1 MTGIYKIST
10 EFSEKLQLE
19 LKSISIAIESSEDRI
34 NVSTAYEY
42 LAKGSSQA
50 PYEYKNILQFFPKN
64 AKILDIGVGLGES
77 SVFLALNNFDVYA
90 LEPSESC
97 CKIIKSVSDKFN
109 LNINVV
115 QGVAEDVG
123 KLNTKFDVI
132 IFNASLHHCDDPYL
146 ALKVSK
152 KILVKGG
159 KLLLVNENFLRPW
172 ISEQKYQKLLI
183 SNPVEMGHYGGNE
196 HAYSNGKYQ
205 KLVIKTF
212 GNCKKLI
219 PRRRSSLDEL
229 ELKIS
234 SRINGQRVIT
244 TNFGIFSRHLYYLIK
259 EKIVSFSGLYLLAAK
274 LSLVPVHFMAVN
286 NCEKY
291 RD

>member
-1 MTGIYKIST
+1 MTSIYKIST

-19 LKSISIAIESSEDRI
+19 LKNISFAIESSEDKI
-34 NVSTAYEY
+34 NVSTAKEY
-42 LAKGSSQA
+42 LTKGNSQA
-50 PYEYKNILQFFPKN
+50 PYEYENILQFFPKN

-77 SVFLALNNFDVYA
+77 SVFLALNNFDVCA

-97 CKIIKSVSDKFN
+97 CKIIKSISDKFN
-109 LNINVV
+109 LTINVV

-146 ALKVSK
+146 ALSESN

-159 KLLLVNENFLRPW
+159 KLFLVNENFLRPW

-196 HAYSNGKYQ
+196 HAYSNGKYSR
-205 KLVIKTF
+205 LVIKTF

-229 ELKIS
+229 ELKIT
-234 SRINGQRVIT
+234 SRINGQRVVN
-244 TNFGIFSRHLYYLIK
+244 TNFGIFARHLYYLLK
-259 EKIVSFSGLYLLAAK
+259 EKMFSFSGIYLLAAK
-274 LSLVPVHFMAVN
+274 LSLVPAHFMAVK
-286 NCEKY
+286 NCEK
-291 RD
+291 

>member
-1 MTGIYKIST
+1 
-10 EFSEKLQLE
+10 
-19 LKSISIAIESSEDRI
+19 
-34 NVSTAYEY
+34 
-42 LAKGSSQA
+42 
-50 PYEYKNILQFFPKN
+50 
-64 AKILDIGVGLGES
+64 
-77 SVFLALNNFDVYA
+77 
-90 LEPSESC
+90 
-97 CKIIKSVSDKFN
+97 
-109 LNINVV
+109 
-115 QGVAEDVG
+115 
-123 KLNTKFDVI
+123 
-132 IFNASLHHCDDPYL
+132 
-146 ALKVSK
+146 
-152 KILVKGG
+152 
-159 KLLLVNENFLRPW
+159 
-172 ISEQKYQKLLI
+172 
-183 SNPVEMGHYGGNE
+183 MGHYGGNE
-196 HAYSNGKYQ
+196 HAYSNGKYR

-259 EKIVSFSGLYLLAAK
+259 EKMVSFSGLYLLAAK

>member
-1 MTGIYKIST
+1 MTSIYKIST

-19 LKSISIAIESSEDRI
+19 LKNISIAIESSQDRI
-34 NVSTAYEY
+34 NVSTAKEY
-42 LAKGSSQA
+42 LTKGNSQA
-50 PYEYKNILQFFPKN
+50 PYEYENFLQFFPQN

-123 KLNTKFDVI
+123 ILNTKFDVI

-146 ALKVSK
+146 ALSESN

-159 KLLLVNENFLRPW
+159 KLFLINENFLRPW

-196 HAYSNGKYQ
+196 HAYSNGKYSR
-205 KLVIKTF
+205 LAIKTF

-219 PRRRSSLDEL
+219 PRRRSALDEL
-229 ELKIS
+229 ELKIT
-234 SRINGQRVIT
+234 SRINGQRVIN
-244 TNFGIFSRHLYYLIK
+244 TNFGILVRHLYYLLK
-259 EKIVSFSGLYLLAAK
+259 DKIVGFSGLYLLLAK
-274 LSLVPVHFMAVN
+274 LSLVPVHFMA
-286 NCEKY
+286 EKNY
-291 RD
+291 EN